1 VPLRHVGVEIFDHD
15 ECLRLLATAPVG
27 RLGFTSGALPLILP
41 VAFTVLDGDIVFR
54 TGSGT
59 KLEAALRRQVA
70 CFEADEFDPAHE
82 RGWSVIVT
90 GTTEIVTDQALL
102 DRVAAAPLAQWAGE
116 REEDRIVRL
125 KVDLVSG
132 RWLSAPQHAAAC

>member
-1 VPLRHVGVEIFDHD
+1 VPLRDVGVEILDHD

-41 VAFTVLDGDIVFR
+41 VTFAVLDGDVVFR

-70 CFEADEFDPAHE
+70 CFEADEFDGAHDL
-82 RGWSVIVT
+82 GWSVIVT
-90 GTTEIVTDQALL
+90 GTTEIVTEQGLIDRIAATPL
-102 DRVAAAPLAQWAGE
+102 DQWAGE

-125 KVDLVSG
+125 RVDLVSG
-132 RWLSAPQHAAAC
+132 RWLTTPQQMAAC